1 MNLKRDKRVC
11 HTKSKVTVLDF
22 YYGNKGLVEYIS
34 KEARGEIVE
43 LLVDF
48 IKKWSLLEFSL
59 CRVNCSHY
67 DAINA
72 YSNFK
77 IQVKKTKEETLVG

>member
-48 IKKWSLLEFSL
+48 IKKWSLLVF
-59 CRVNCSHY
+59 
-67 DAINA
+67 
-72 YSNFK
+72 
-77 IQVKKTKEETLVG
+77 TL